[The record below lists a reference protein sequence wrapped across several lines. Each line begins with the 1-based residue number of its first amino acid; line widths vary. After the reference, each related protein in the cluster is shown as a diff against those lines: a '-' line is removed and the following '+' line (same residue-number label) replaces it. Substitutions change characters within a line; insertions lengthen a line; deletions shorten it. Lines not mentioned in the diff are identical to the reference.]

1 MSLLPN
7 DGRTVYGGL
16 FQQLTVY
23 DHIVEIGAG
32 DSHVSRG
39 LRLARLGAARHVTLY
54 EPNPILRADL
64 EAACVEVS
72 IVSVRP
78 EAVTPV
84 FAPLYL
90 LGYASFLHGA
100 ASFLGTSVEP
110 GYERWW
116 GKLALEVPCTKVDR
130 MDGGGIDYLILTMG
144 GGEIAVLE
152 RLLSRPSVI
161 ETAHYVHNAAQV
173 ADAQAAWGWL
183 QRNGYTGEVIETNQH
198 RTFNRILWRRSP

>member
-1 MSLLPN
+1 MSLPPN
-7 DGRTVYGGL
+7 DTRTPYGGL
-16 FQQLTVY
+16 SQTLTVY

-32 DSHVSRG
+32 DRHVSRG
-39 LRLARLGAARHVTLY
+39 LRLATLGAARHVTLY

-64 EAACVEVS
+64 ELAAAELP

-78 EAVTPV
+78 EAVTSV

-100 ASFLGTSVEP
+100 PSFLGTSVEP

-116 GKLALEVPCTKVDR
+116 GQLAIEVPCTKVDR
-130 MDGGGIDYLILTMG
+130 MDGGGIDCLILTIG
-144 GGEIAVLE
+144 GGEIAILE
-152 RLLSRPSVI
+152 RLLSRPSII

-183 QRNGYTGEVIETNQH
+183 QRNGYKGEVVASNEH
-198 RTFNRILWRRSP
+198 RTHHRIIWRRS